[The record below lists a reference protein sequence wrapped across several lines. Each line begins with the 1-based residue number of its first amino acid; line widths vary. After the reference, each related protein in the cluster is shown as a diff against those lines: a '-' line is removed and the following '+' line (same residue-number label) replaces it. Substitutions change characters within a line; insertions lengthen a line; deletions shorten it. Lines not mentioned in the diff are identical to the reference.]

1 MGGGK
6 SINQKFGFASF
17 MDEPNVI
24 PLNGISTLNGY
35 SIPKCDVI
43 SHHENVLFQELT
55 TILCVNDTNNNFNVF
70 SRENG
75 RYHKYWLT
83 GFQL

>member
-43 SHHENVLFQELT
+43 SHHENVLFQELN
-55 TILCVNDTNNNFNVF
+55 TIPCVNDTLISNFDVF
-70 SRENG
+70 SRGNG
-75 RYHKYWLT
+75 KYWLKR
-83 GFQL
+83 F